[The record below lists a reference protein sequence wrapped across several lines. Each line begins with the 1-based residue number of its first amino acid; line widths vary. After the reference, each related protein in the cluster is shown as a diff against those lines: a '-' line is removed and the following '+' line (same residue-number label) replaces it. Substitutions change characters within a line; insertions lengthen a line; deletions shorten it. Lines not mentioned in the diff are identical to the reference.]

1 MELVMEEELLRT
13 IKELLKE
20 TKRLI
25 LEQNERIDNFEKLI
39 KTMRKEY

>member
-1 MELVMEEELLRT
+1 MEEELLRT